1 MYNFVTLLL
10 KTESKIKR
18 GQAYLH
24 FEKGFDKIKS
34 MKVTKILFCIS
45 ICLLFFLSSQAQRF
59 KGGVHV
65 GLLATQVDGDEWS
78 GYKKPGLFI
87 GVFGNLPF
95 EEKRTKLQLE
105 INYAQKGSRNPSR
118 SSFRYKI
125 VLHQVEVPVLF
136 GWNFWKGLSLEV
148 GASLNV
154 LASAKEYYNN
164 EIVPPNAGGA
174 QFYLFEAGGIA
185 GLEYL
190 VKEHYGIS
198 FRMNYSLS
206 PIGENAISRN
216 GRKLGKYIFN
226 NAMLF
231 RFYYQF

>member
-1 MYNFVTLLL
+1 MKSIKIIFCITLLFSL
-10 KTESKIKR
+10 
-18 GQAYLH
+18 
-24 FEKGFDKIKS
+24 
-34 MKVTKILFCIS
+34 
-45 ICLLFFLSSQAQRF
+45 CLSAQAQRF
-59 KGGVHV
+59 KGGAHI
-65 GLLATQVDGDEWS
+65 GLLATQVDGDEWG

-95 EEKRTKLQLE
+95 EAKRTKLQLE

-125 VLHQVEVPVLF
+125 VSHQVEVPVLF

-154 LASAKEYYNN
+154 LASIKEYYNN
-164 EIVPPNAGGA
+164 EVVLPDAGGA
-174 QFYLFEAGGIA
+174 KFYLFEAGGIA

-190 VKEHYGIS
+190 IKEHYGIS
-198 FRMNYSLS
+198 FRMNYSIS

-216 GRKLGKYIFN
+216 GRKLGKYMFN

>member
-1 MYNFVTLLL
+1 MKSIKIIFCITLLFL
-10 KTESKIKR
+10 
-18 GQAYLH
+18 L
-24 FEKGFDKIKS
+24 
-34 MKVTKILFCIS
+34 
-45 ICLLFFLSSQAQRF
+45 CLSAQAQRF
-59 KGGVHV
+59 KGGAHI
-65 GLLATQVDGDEWS
+65 GLLATQVDGDEWG

-95 EEKRTKLQLE
+95 EAKRTKLQLE

-118 SSFRYKI
+118 ASFRYKI
-125 VLHQVEVPVLF
+125 VSHQVEVPVLF
-136 GWNFWKGLSLEV
+136 GWNFWEGLSLEV

-154 LASAKEYYNN
+154 LASAKEFLDN
-164 EIVPPNAGGA
+164 IAIDPDAGGA
-174 QFYLFEAGGIA
+174 KFYLFEAGGIA

-190 VKEHYGIS
+190 VKEHFGIS

-206 PIGENAISRN
+206 PIGENAVSRN
-216 GRKLGKYIFN
+216 GRKLGKYMFN